1 MTEKIMQIG
10 GRSCRVITLNTVIV
24 GTGAAG
30 FNAALRL
37 KGYGQE
43 DIAIVSEGVNMGT
56 SRNTGSDKQTYYKLN
71 LCADFADSPKA
82 MAQDLFAGKAVDGD
96 IAYAEAALSTPCF
109 IHLAELGVP
118 FPVNRYGEYVGY
130 KTDHDP
136 RARATSAGPLTSKL
150 MTEYL
155 EKAAKKE
162 NIQIINNTMAVSIV
176 KKDGEAVGLLCLD
189 IDNAA
194 DEAKR
199 FVLINAKNIVF
210 ATGGPAGI
218 YADTVYPC
226 GHSGSSGVAFEAG
239 VKGKN
244 LTEWQFGLAST
255 NPRWNVSGT
264 YMQVLPRFVS
274 VDPDGTEHEFL
285 TEYFATPEECLFMVF
300 KKGYEWPFDCR
311 KVIGGSSI
319 IDLLVYRES
328 KLKGRRV
335 FLDFR
340 SNPYG
345 MTDLP
350 YATLKDEAREYLENA
365 GACFGT
371 PIERLLHMNAPAVDL
386 YKSRAWTSRRKC
398 WKSPCVHS
406 TTTAVWI
413 LICGGRPVCRTSSP
427 QAKWQAATAS
437 TVPAEAH

>member
-10 GRSCRVITLNTVIV
+10 GKNCRVISLNTVIV

-56 SRNTGSDKQTYYKLN
+56 SHNTGSDKQTYYKLN

-162 NIQIINNTMAVSIV
+162 NIQIIDNTMAISVI
-176 KKDGEAVGLLCLD
+176 KRDGGAVGLLCLD

-194 DEAKR
+194 DEEKR

-274 VDPDGTEHEFL
+274 VDKDGTRREFL
-285 TEYFATPEECLFMVF
+285 QEYF
-300 KKGYEWPFDCR
+300 
-311 KVIGGSSI
+311 S
-319 IDLLVYRES
+319 
-328 KLKGRRV
+328 
-335 FLDFR
+335 
-340 SNPYG
+340 
-345 MTDLP
+345 
-350 YATLKDEAREYLENA
+350 
-365 GACFGT
+365 CF
-371 PIERLLHMNAPAVDL
+371 
-386 YKSRAWTSRRKC
+386 
-398 WKSPCVHS
+398 
-406 TTTAVWI
+406 
-413 LICGGRPVCRTSSP
+413 
-427 QAKWQAATAS
+427 
-437 TVPAEAH
+437 